1 MCFPHT
7 RSFIQGAVS
16 PNLEGVRECLHTCL
30 LWQIVPP
37 GYRRESPL
45 GEGRAAH
52 AALGRAR
59 ASLRSA
65 RPYVGACPTTVFA
78 NTIPLGI
85 LPVSSSGSSAWY
97 SASGAEAGA
106 RPAPTVSYQLTSRI
120 RILSVGDSG
129 AGRLSCWPAPLSH
142 RPLQPRVFMPRLPET
157 SAPFSPLL
165 SVAVFERWVLPGRR

>member
-1 MCFPHT
+1 MCFAHT
-7 RSFIQGAVS
+7 RSFNQGAMS
-16 PNLEGVRECLHTCL
+16 PSLVGVGECLHTRL
-30 LWQIVPP
+30 LWHLVP
-37 GYRRESPL
+37 GGFRGARRANPL
-45 GEGRAAH
+45 GEGRAASH
-52 AALGRAR
+52 IRAALGRAR

-78 NTIPLGI
+78 NTIVLGI

-129 AGRLSCWPAPLSH
+129 AGRSYQNML
-142 RPLQPRVFMPRLPET
+142 
-157 SAPFSPLL
+157 
-165 SVAVFERWVLPGRR
+165 GRRH